1 MTSLAI
7 FDIDGTLTDTNA
19 VDGDCYRT
27 AVAEAFS
34 VSEHEL
40 DWTRAPH
47 FSDRGIFEW
56 LWDLRGGR
64 PPTIAEMARARD
76 RVTELLSAEVIAS
89 PARFAPIG
97 GAPQVFDRVRAEGWK
112 VSIATGCWSPSARI
126 KLRAAGIDLDDAL
139 ISCSDDAG
147 PRTDI
152 VLRSRELA
160 ESYYGCA
167 FDRVVSI
174 GDGLWDVETAIAL
187 ELPFIGVGRGERR
200 ARLERAGASVVI
212 EDYSPHAAFMTALAE
227 ARVPG
232 GA

>member
-1 MTSLAI
+1 MSSLAI

-19 VDGDCYRT
+19 VDGACYRS
-27 AVAEAFS
+27 AVAEALG
-34 VSEHEL
+34 VSESAL
-40 DWTRAPH
+40 DWTKAPH

-56 LWDLRGGR
+56 LWDRHGGR
-64 PPTIAEMARARD
+64 PPTDAEVAQARD
-76 RVTELLSAEVIAS
+76 RLIELLSAEVVTS
-89 PARFAPIG
+89 PARFAPIA
-97 GAPQVFDRVRAEGWK
+97 GAPRVFDRVRAEGWS

-139 ISCSDDAG
+139 IACSDDAAA
-147 PRTDI
+147 RTDI
-152 VLRSRELA
+152 VRRSRELA
-160 ESYYGCA
+160 ESYYGRE

-174 GDGLWDVETAIAL
+174 GDGLWDVETAALL

-212 EDYSPHAAFMTALAE
+212 EDYSHLAAFMTALAE

-232 GA
+232 SA